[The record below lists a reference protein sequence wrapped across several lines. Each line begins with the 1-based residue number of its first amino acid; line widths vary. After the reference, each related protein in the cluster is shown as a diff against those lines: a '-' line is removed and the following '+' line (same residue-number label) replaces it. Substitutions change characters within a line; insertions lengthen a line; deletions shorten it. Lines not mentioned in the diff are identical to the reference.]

1 MYCIVKKNNKT
12 IHLISIFLYNI
23 IKKREKILSDNFNSF
38 DNLETSIRKSSV
50 IQERINLVSTHM
62 YKQFLE
68 YQRSTMNAA
77 EIFVKISDN
86 LNSTVEYLKQSF
98 GARGVATDEIYYEIN
113 SEQDVIVLHIL
124 WHTISFTTRW
134 NNQPQALYRGVEV
147 PMISNRIMAIK
158 GDFNKI
164 LENIDDDN
172 KLTALL
178 EQEVSSLFVP
188 AERGQ
193 NCIIKINHLGNKE
206 FYINHMDAPR
216 EFLLKVIETICG
228 GGIYHEEIRQ

>member
-1 MYCIVKKNNKT
+1 M
-12 IHLISIFLYNI
+12 
-23 IKKREKILSDNFNSF
+23 KRDKLDNNFNSF

-50 IQERINLVSTHM
+50 IQERINLVSIHM

-77 EIFVKISDN
+77 ETFVKIADN
-86 LNSTVEYLKQSF
+86 MQATVEYLKQTFS
-98 GARGVATDEIYYEIN
+98 ARGIATDNIYFETDSSKSVLI
-113 SEQDVIVLHIL
+113 LHIL
-124 WHTISFTTRW
+124 WHTISFTTKW

-147 PMISNRIMAIK
+147 PMISNRIIAIK

-164 LENIDDDN
+164 VKGVDEENQLEAI
-172 KLTALL
+172 L
-178 EQEVSSLFVP
+178 QHEVASLFIP
-188 AERGQ
+188 SERGQ

-228 GGIYHEEIRQ
+228 GGIYHEELRQ

>member
-1 MYCIVKKNNKT
+1 MLDCKKNLLNCT
-12 IHLISIFLYNI
+12 SNVNFCVQYYQE
-23 IKKREKILSDNFNSF
+23 KRDILDNNFNSF

-68 YQRSTMNAA
+68 YQRSTMNAT
-77 EIFVKISDN
+77 ETFVKITDN
-86 LNSTVEYLKQSF
+86 MQSTVEYLKQSF
-98 GARGVATDEIYYEIN
+98 GARGVATDNIFFETDETN
-113 SEQDVIVLHIL
+113 TVLVLHIL

-134 NNQPQALYRGVEV
+134 NNQPQALYRGVEM
-147 PMISNRIMAIK
+147 PMISNRIIALKGNFHEIIK
-158 GDFNKI
+158 DVKEEDQ
-164 LENIDDDN
+164 LQ
-172 KLTALL
+172 TVL
-178 EQEVSSLFVP
+178 EQEVASLFIP

-228 GGIYHEEIRQ
+228 GGIYHEELRQ

>member
-1 MYCIVKKNNKT
+1 MLNCKKNLLNCT
-12 IHLISIFLYNI
+12 SNVNFCVQYYQE
-23 IKKREKILSDNFNSF
+23 KREILDNNFNSF

-68 YQRSTMNAA
+68 YQRSTMNAT
-77 EIFVKISDN
+77 ETFVKITDN
-86 LNSTVEYLKQSF
+86 MQSTVEYLKQSF
-98 GARGVATDEIYYEIN
+98 GARGVATDNIFFETDETN
-113 SEQDVIVLHIL
+113 TVLVLHIL

-134 NNQPQALYRGVEV
+134 NNQPQALYRGVEM
-147 PMISNRIMAIK
+147 PMISNRIIALKGNFHEIIK
-158 GDFNKI
+158 DVKEEDQ
-164 LENIDDDN
+164 LQ
-172 KLTALL
+172 TVL
-178 EQEVSSLFVP
+178 EQEVASLFIP

-228 GGIYHEEIRQ
+228 GGIYHEELRQ

>member
-1 MYCIVKKNNKT
+1 M
-12 IHLISIFLYNI
+12 
-23 IKKREKILSDNFNSF
+23 SDKLENHFNSF

-68 YQRSTMNAA
+68 YQRSTMNAT
-77 EIFVKISDN
+77 ETFVKITDN
-86 LNSTVEYLKQSF
+86 MQATVEYLKQSF
-98 GARGVATDEIYYEIN
+98 SARGVATDNIYF
-113 SEQDVIVLHIL
+113 DVDESKSVLVLNIL

-134 NNQPQALYRGVEV
+134 NNQPQALYRGVEM
-147 PMISNRIMAIK
+147 PMISNRIIAMK
-158 GDFNKI
+158 GNFHEIVKNKKEDEE
-164 LENIDDDN
+164 LQAVLD
-172 KLTALL
+172 
-178 EQEVSSLFVP
+178 QEVASLFIP

-228 GGIYHEEIRQ
+228 GGVYHEEVRY

>member
-1 MYCIVKKNNKT
+1 MD
-12 IHLISIFLYNI
+12 S
-23 IKKREKILSDNFNSF
+23 NFNSF

-68 YQRSTMNAA
+68 YQRSTMNAS
-77 EIFVKISDN
+77 ETFVKILDN
-86 LNSTVEYLKQSF
+86 LESTIEYLKQSF
-98 GARGVATDEIYYEIN
+98 SARGVATDSIYYELN
-113 SEQDVIVLHIL
+113 NDKDVLVVHIL
-124 WHTISFTTRW
+124 WHTITFTTRW
-134 NNQPQALYRGVEV
+134 NTQPQALYRGVEM

-158 GDFNKI
+158 GDFLRLTKDI
-164 LENIDDDN
+164 EENEQLQI
-172 KLTALL
+172 AL
-178 EQEVSSLFVP
+178 EQEVASLFIP

-228 GGIYHEEIRQ
+228 GGIYHEEQKQ

>member
-1 MYCIVKKNNKT
+1 MDN
-12 IHLISIFLYNI
+12 
-23 IKKREKILSDNFNSF
+23 NFNSF

-68 YQRSTMNAA
+68 YQRSSMNAQ
-77 EIFVKISDN
+77 ETFVKITDN
-86 LNSTVEYLKQSF
+86 MLSTIDYLKQSF
-98 GARGVATDEIYYEIN
+98 GARGVATDNISYEID
-113 SEQDVIVLHIL
+113 SSKSVLVLKIL
-124 WHTISFTTRW
+124 WNTISFTTRW

-147 PMISNRIMAIK
+147 PMIAGRIMAIK
-158 GDFNKI
+158 GDFNAIVKNTKEEDQ
-164 LENIDDDN
+164 LQSV
-172 KLTALL
+172 L
-178 EQEVSSLFVP
+178 EQEVASLFIP
-188 AERGQ
+188 AERSQ

-228 GGIYHEEIRQ
+228 GGIYHEEMRQS

>member
-1 MYCIVKKNNKT
+1 M
-12 IHLISIFLYNI
+12 
-23 IKKREKILSDNFNSF
+23 DNHFNSF

-68 YQRSTMNAA
+68 YQRSTMNSA
-77 EIFVKISDN
+77 EVFLKIADN
-86 LNSTVEYLKQSF
+86 MRSTVEYLKQSF
-98 GARGVATDEIYYEIN
+98 GARGVATDNIYFEADN
-113 SEQDVIVLHIL
+113 DKSVLVLHIL
-124 WHTISFTTRW
+124 WHTISFTTKW

-147 PMISNRIMAIK
+147 PMISNRIIAMKGNFYEIIK
-158 GDFNKI
+158 DVKEEDQ
-164 LENIDDDN
+164 LR
-172 KLTALL
+172 TVL
-178 EQEVSSLFVP
+178 EQEVASLFIP

-216 EFLLKVIETICG
+216 EYLLKVIETICG
-228 GGIYHEEIRQ
+228 GGIYHEELRQ

>member
-1 MYCIVKKNNKT
+1 M
-12 IHLISIFLYNI
+12 
-23 IKKREKILSDNFNSF
+23 DNHFNSF

-68 YQRSTMNAA
+68 YQRSTMNSA
-77 EIFVKISDN
+77 EVFLKIADN
-86 LNSTVEYLKQSF
+86 MRSTVEYLKQSF
-98 GARGVATDEIYYEIN
+98 GARGVATDNIYFEADN
-113 SEQDVIVLHIL
+113 DKSVLVLHIL
-124 WHTISFTTRW
+124 WHTISFTTKW

-147 PMISNRIMAIK
+147 PMISNRIIAMKDNFYEIIK
-158 GDFNKI
+158 DVKEEDQ
-164 LENIDDDN
+164 LR
-172 KLTALL
+172 TVL
-178 EQEVSSLFVP
+178 EQEVASLFIP

-228 GGIYHEEIRQ
+228 GGIYHEELRQ